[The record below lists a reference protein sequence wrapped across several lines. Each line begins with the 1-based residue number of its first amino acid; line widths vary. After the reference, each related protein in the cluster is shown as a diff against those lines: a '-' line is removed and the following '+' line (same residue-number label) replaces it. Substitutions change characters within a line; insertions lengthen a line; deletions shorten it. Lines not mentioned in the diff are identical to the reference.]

1 MKKILLKRLRL
12 FVNVLSIIVVN
23 LISIYAI
30 FEIIEK
36 VPTNSS
42 LLTGFTLLFLY
53 LNFVNIQVR
62 VAKERKKSLFK
73 KNL

>member
-1 MKKILLKRLRL
+1 MKIILLKRIRF
-12 FVNVLSIIVVN
+12 FVDVLSIIVVN

-42 LLTGFTLLFLY
+42 LLTGFILLFFY
-53 LNFVNIQVR
+53 FNFVNIQINVF
-62 VAKERKKSLFK
+62 KNK
-73 KNL
+73 KNGARG